1 MSYDIELM
9 SVGEDVYPTL
19 EASAESLNAVQQ
31 EFRYRQTSQRQAGL
45 GFKRTDYTTAQIW
58 DFLRDQRTKFG
69 GKRPYIIAFVSA
81 PLKSSEL
88 QNIFGSHEAHEGLA
102 VVTLHS
108 HHQYVK
114 ETERFCSYYMVRY
127 AMSFVNS
134 HIKAHDDE
142 ARRRCYFNKKLYK
155 PEIRE
160 SMDSG
165 EVCNECQDKL
175 DNATGGPP
183 ASRLS
188 DEERQ
193 ALAQMRK
200 VVAGTY
206 PRAVV
211 MKGGG
216 VKGLAFAGAL
226 IELERYF
233 YFDRHVGASAGA
245 IAAVLLAAGYTPREL
260 VKLLSDKPFRDFMDA
275 PWWKVPVNLLLRR
288 GCYPGDHFQDWIAR
302 CLKQKIVR
310 EDEIKMRDIT
320 GALIYATRRGP
331 GTVTFDSLGERQ
343 DTVASFAAR
352 CSMSIPVFFVPQMVD
367 GRRTYD
373 GGLRNNFPLARFL
386 ETNPKT
392 PFVALY
398 LRAQGNDKNAK
409 WMGGDLLDIW
419 LDGEER
425 QVVDQHRRDVVV
437 IDTSPVGTVDF
448 KLTPLEKEFLVK
460 IGRAAA
466 LKFLADRKVD
476 RGPDAA
482 AVQSADAEA
491 EDLRNGVRRLRASRQ
506 IRRVF
511 VFLLVVALAVALYTG
526 AKALANT

>member
-1 MSYDIELM
+1 MPYDIELM
-9 SVGEDVYPTL
+9 SVGEDLYPTL
-19 EASAESLNAVQQ
+19 EASAASLIAVQH
-31 EFRYRQTSQRQAGL
+31 EFLYRLTSPPQRPPGL
-45 GFKRTDYTTAQIW
+45 GFARGDYTSAQIW
-58 DFLRDQRTKFG
+58 QFLREQREKFG
-69 GKRPYIIAFVSA
+69 GNRPYIIAFVNA
-81 PLKSSEL
+81 PLKSDRLS
-88 QNIFGSHEAHEGLA
+88 NIFGSHEAAEGLA

-134 HIKAHDDE
+134 HIKAHDDA
-142 ARRRCYFNKKLYK
+142 ARRKCYFNKKMHK
-155 PEIRE
+155 PEISE

-165 EVCNECQDKL
+165 EVCDECQDKL
-175 DNATGGPP
+175 DNATGGSP
-183 ASRLS
+183 ARRLS
-188 DEERQ
+188 DDERE

-226 IELERYF
+226 VELERYF

-245 IAAVLLAAGYTPREL
+245 IAAVLLAAGYTPSEL

-275 PWWKVPVNLLLRR
+275 PWWKVPINLLLRR
-288 GCYPGDHFQDWIAR
+288 GCFPGDHFQGWIGG
-302 CLKQKIVR
+302 CLKDKIVR
-310 EDEIKMRDIT
+310 EDEIKMRHLA
-320 GALIYATRRGP
+320 GALIYSTQRGP
-331 GTVTFDSLGERQ
+331 GTVAFDSLGERK
-343 DTVASFAAR
+343 DTVASFATR

-367 GRRTYD
+367 GRRAYD

-398 LRAQGNDKNAK
+398 LRAQGTDKNAP

-425 QVVDQHRRDVVV
+425 QVVDKHRRDVVV
-437 IDTSPVGTVDF
+437 IDTNPVRTVDF
-448 KLTPLEKEFLVK
+448 NLTPLEKEFLLK
-460 IGRAAA
+460 AGRAAA
-466 LKFLADRKVD
+466 LKFLADRKID

-482 AVQSADAEA
+482 VVESADAEA
-491 EDLRNGVRRLRASRQ
+491 ETLRGRVRSLRARRQ
-506 IRRVF
+506 IRRV
-511 VFLLVVALAVALYTG
+511 VVAALLVVALYVG
-526 AKALANT
+526 AKALAST